1 MRNQYYISK
10 GEITMTFFSKK
21 KHYVIVADET
31 TNFIAQRFA
40 DKHHDLGQGVYT
52 VDGVRYGV
60 YMISFVSSKGQK
72 RMHELIKETFDEYCK
87 VEIDKTDG
95 NLIYIS
101 KRD

>member
-10 GEITMTFFSKK
+10 GEITMRLFSKER
-21 KHYVIVADET
+21 HYVIVADET

-40 DKHHDLGQGVYT
+40 DRHHDALHKVMRVEGKH
-52 VDGVRYGV
+52 YGV
-60 YMISFVSSKGQK
+60 YLISFVSSKGQK

-101 KRD
+101 KKD